1 MRSDY
6 KSARTDIRSLEFEV
20 VSDTN
25 QLNTVFGHLAFQ
37 VLPIVAAFF
46 VVLFVIDSTHDVSSR
61 EPPLAVFLVPYG
73 SHLSVVEK
81 PD

>member
-25 QLNTVFGHLAFQ
+25 QLDTVFVYFC
-37 VLPIVAAFF
+37 VLSD
-46 VVLFVIDSTHDVSSR
+46 LQSDR
-61 EPPLAVFLVPYG
+61 
-73 SHLSVVEK
+73 
-81 PD
+81 